1 LDLNH
6 IFLFIAVVS
15 PLAVLARAW
24 RPGGAYR
31 GWRIASFVVLA
42 VTGMAWL
49 FFREQAGFIGSGV
62 WFALLFLP
70 AIGLRRVAEL
80 AARHRYRAARRIA
93 TALQFLHPSDEL
105 RRQVHLLRILESG
118 EKTGVPPTPTAA
130 SIQDRRPRV
139 RDAPAVLAFIFLNVV
154 AFLVEISYGDLT
166 EPLTLHRLGAL
177 EPYFVISQ
185 GEYWRLV
192 TALFLHGGAVH
203 LLFNLFALYVL
214 GPPLERSIGSA
225 RFCACYLISGI
236 GSSAGVVLLAL
247 VGLINA
253 TQLVGA
259 SGSIM
264 GIVGAWAGFL
274 LRHRHIPLAKQRLNN
289 ILLIVLIQIAF
300 DLSTPQ
306 VSMAAHMCGLFTG
319 FVVGLI
325 LSREVR
331 AIDLD
336 RPDGSVRSP

>member
-1 LDLNH
+1 MDLNH
-6 IFLFIAVVS
+6 IFLFIAIVS
-15 PLAVLARAW
+15 PLAVLASAW
-24 RPGGAYR
+24 RPGSGTR
-31 GWRIASFVVLA
+31 SWRIASFVVLGL
-42 VTGMAWL
+42 TGITWL
-49 FFREQAGFIGSGV
+49 FFRDAAGFIGGGA

-80 AARHRYRAARRIA
+80 AARQRYGAARKLT

-105 RRQVHLLRILESG
+105 RRQVHLLRVLESG
-118 EKTGVPPTPTAA
+118 KHAGMPATSTAA
-130 SIQDRRPRV
+130 SIPDQSRQIRS
-139 RDAPAVLAFIFLNVV
+139 APAVLVFISLNVI
-154 AFLVEISYGDLT
+154 AFLVEISYGDWT
-166 EPLTLHRLGAL
+166 EPMTLHRLGAL

-185 GEYWRLV
+185 GQYWRLV
-192 TALFLHGGAVH
+192 TALFLHGGVVH

-214 GPPLERSIGSA
+214 GPPLEKAIGSA
-225 RFCACYLISGI
+225 RFCACYLIAGI
-236 GSSAGVVLLAL
+236 GSSAGVVLLAF

-274 LRHRHIPLAKQRLNN
+274 FLNRHISLAKQRLNN

-306 VSMAAHMCGLFTG
+306 VSMAAHMCGLMTG
-319 FVVGLI
+319 LVVGLI
-325 LSREVR
+325 LSPRVK
-331 AIDLD
+331 
-336 RPDGSVRSP
+336 GN

>member
-1 LDLNH
+1 MDLNH
-6 IFLFIAVVS
+6 IFLFIAIVS
-15 PLAVLARAW
+15 PLAVLASAW
-24 RPGGAYR
+24 RPGSGNYR
-31 GWRIASFVVLA
+31 SWRIASFVVLGI
-42 VTGMAWL
+42 TGITWL
-49 FFREQAGFIGSGV
+49 FFRDEAGFIGGGA

-80 AARHRYRAARRIA
+80 AARQRYRSARRLA
-93 TALQFLHPSDEL
+93 SALQFLHPSDEL
-105 RRQVHLLRILESG
+105 RRQVHLLRMLESG
-118 EKTGVPPTPTAA
+118 ERAGITPTAA
-130 SIQDRRPRV
+130 SIPDRSQLIRS
-139 RDAPAVLAFIFLNVV
+139 APAVLVFIALNVI
-154 AFLVEISYGDLT
+154 AFLIEISYGDWT

-177 EPYFVISQ
+177 EPYFVIVHHQ
-185 GEYWRLV
+185 YWRLV

-214 GPPLERSIGSA
+214 GPPLERVIGSA
-225 RFCACYLISGI
+225 RFCACYLIAGI

-247 VGLINA
+247 FNLINA

-274 LRHRHIPLAKQRLNN
+274 LLNRHVPLAKQRLSN
-289 ILLIVLIQIAF
+289 ILLIILIQIAF

-319 FVVGLI
+319 LIVGLI
-325 LSREVR
+325 LSPPARVH
-331 AIDLD
+331 
-336 RPDGSVRSP
+336 

>member
-1 LDLNH
+1 VATGRRQL
-6 IFLFIAVVS
+6 S
-15 PLAVLARAW
+15 ELAHC
-24 RPGGAYR
+24 
-31 GWRIASFVVLA
+31 
-42 VTGMAWL
+42 
-49 FFREQAGFIGSGV
+49 FFRSFRDHRHHLAFLRDEAGFIGGGA

-80 AARHRYRAARRIA
+80 AARQRYRSARKLA
-93 TALQFLHPSDEL
+93 SALQLLHPSDEL
-105 RRQVHLLRILESG
+105 RRQVHLLRMLESG
-118 EKTGVPPTPTAA
+118 EHPGITPTAA
-130 SIQDRRPRV
+130 SIPDRSHLIRS
-139 RDAPAVLAFIFLNVV
+139 APAVLIFIALNVI
-154 AFLVEISYGDLT
+154 AFLVEISYGDWT

-177 EPYFVISQ
+177 EPYFVIAQ
-185 GEYWRLV
+185 GQYWRLV
-192 TALFLHGGAVH
+192 TALFLHGGSVH
-203 LLFNLFALYVL
+203 LFFNLFALYVL
-214 GPPLERSIGSA
+214 GPPLERAIGSA
-225 RFCACYLISGI
+225 RFCACYLIAGI

-253 TQLVGA
+253 TQLIGA

-274 LRHRHIPLAKQRLNN
+274 LLNRHAPLAKQRLSN

-325 LSREVR
+325 LSPRVR
-331 AIDLD
+331 
-336 RPDGSVRSP
+336 GN